1 MIEKI
6 TLFDLDH
13 TLLSANCSYRFGAYL
28 YRHGYFKT
36 PTMLKLVGVYFLQK
50 LNILSLQQL
59 HLKVFDLI
67 FHNKNVDI
75 LKKLTES
82 FIPEFLRKYSYLPA
96 IERLTKAKSM
106 GHFIAILSNSPDFL
120 VAPIASA
127 FGVKNWKATVYEV
140 DEKGRFSKISN
151 FVEGNDKAN
160 YLNAFLQQFNLVKIS
175 TTAYSDSIL
184 DLPFLKAA
192 GQAVAVNPDRQLR
205 RHAKANNWEIL

>member
-13 TLLSANCSYRFGAYL
+13 TLLSANCSYHFGAYL

-50 LNILSLQQL
+50 LRIINLQQL
-59 HLKVFDLI
+59 HTLVFKLI
-67 FHNKNVDI
+67 FFKKNANHLNLLI
-75 LKKLTES
+75 ES
-82 FIPEFLRKYSYLPA
+82 FIPEFLKKYSYPPA
-96 IERLTKAKSM
+96 IDRLEGAKSK
-106 GHFIAILSNSPDFL
+106 GQFTAILSNSPDFL
-120 VAPIASA
+120 VGPIASTL
-127 FGVKNWKATVYEV
+127 GVKIWKATVYDV
-140 DEKGRFSKISN
+140 DEKGQFSKISS
-151 FVEGNDKAN
+151 FVEGTDKAN

>member
-13 TLLSANCSYRFGAYL
+13 TLLSANCSYHFGAYL

-36 PTMLKLVGVYFLQK
+36 PTMLKLVGVYILQK
-50 LNILSLQQL
+50 LNIISLQQL

-82 FIPEFLRKYSYLPA
+82 FIPEFLKKYSYHPA

-106 GHFIAILSNSPDFL
+106 GHFTAILSNSPDFL
-120 VAPIASA
+120 VGPIAA
-127 FGVKNWKATVYEV
+127 FLDVSIWKATVYEV
-140 DEKGRFSKISN
+140 NDKSQFSKIAA
-151 FVEGNDKAN
+151 FVEGSDKAN
-160 YLNAFLQQFNLVKIS
+160 YLNAFIQQFNLVKIS

-192 GQAVAVNPDRQLR
+192 GTAVAVNPDTKLKRY
-205 RHAKANNWEIL
+205 AKANNWEII